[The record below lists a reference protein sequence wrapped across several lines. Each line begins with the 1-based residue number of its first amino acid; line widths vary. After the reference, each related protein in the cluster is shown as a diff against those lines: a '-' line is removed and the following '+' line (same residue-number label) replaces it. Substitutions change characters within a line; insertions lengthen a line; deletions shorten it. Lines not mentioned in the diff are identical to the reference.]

1 MILSCPSCGARFKI
15 DAAKLGDAGR
25 RVRCASCR
33 HTWHALPTDDADAAP
48 AEGARAA
55 TAEGAAAYA
64 SQQDAWD
71 QAAAQAD
78 GPEAARSR
86 VEQAGPEETGT
97 AAATAAGSAT
107 GDVGSFERTLRA
119 PRDGSAE
126 SRAAAADR
134 RPAGG
139 AVFGWVLLVLV
150 VAGLAA
156 GLWQFRTEV
165 VARVPEAAQ
174 LYRMA
179 GIEVG
184 GAAAGLELRD
194 VTRSRRLV
202 DGSSRLVIEGTV
214 ANVGA
219 RPRDLPMLEITLYDA
234 AGDALTSWRFAADAA
249 RLAPG
254 DTARF
259 TTSRDD
265 PPDTAR
271 EFALTF
277 AADAA
282 AKADADAE

>member
-33 HTWHALPTDDADAAP
+33 HTWHALPTDDADAGADAAP

-55 TAEGAAAYA
+55 KAEGAAAYA
-64 SQQDAWD
+64 TQQDAWD
-71 QAAAQAD
+71 QAAARAAES
-78 GPEAARSR
+78 EAGGSR
-86 VEQAGPEETGT
+86 VEQAGPAETGT
-97 AAATAAGSAT
+97 AEATPAGSAA

-119 PRDGSAE
+119 ARDGSAAAH
-126 SRAAAADR
+126 AAAAER
-134 RPAGG
+134 RPGG
-139 AVFGWVLLVLV
+139 GSALGWVLLALV
-150 VAGLAA
+150 VVGLAA

-179 GIEVG
+179 GVEVG
-184 GAAAGLELRD
+184 GAASGLELRD
-194 VTRSRRLV
+194 VSRSRRLV

-214 ANVGA
+214 ANVGG

-234 AGDALTSWRFAADAA
+234 AGDRLTSWRFAADAA
-249 RLAPG
+249 RLGPG
-254 DTARF
+254 DTAGF

-277 AADAA
+277 V
-282 AKADADAE
+282 EPE